1 MARKATSRKT
11 AAKRPKAKTA
21 ARAKAKPKA
30 AAGKAVKKRP
40 AKKAAP
46 KQAAK
51 KRPVKKVAAKK
62 ATKRSASKAAAKRP
76 AARKAVPKKKA
87 AAKKP
92 AAKKAAPKKKAVAKK
107 PVRKATATRAVAK
120 PKPAP
125 KPEKPKLKKS
135 PYTRTQLKPMR
146 VALMTLRARLV
157 GDIDLMGREA
167 LRADEADVDAENMAD
182 HGTDAFERNM
192 TLELME
198 NESRTL
204 RSIDSALESMESKR
218 YGLCTECGEGIPLAR
233 LEALPFAL
241 TCVPCQEVAERQP

>member
-51 KRPVKKVAAKK
+51 
-62 ATKRSASKAAAKRP
+62 KRP